1 MIVNQTS
8 SENQEQNQYPS
19 MSFKNF
25 RRVLLACLVAGLFIG
40 LVQFI
45 MATILSSP
53 TQNRIGVG
61 MYWILCILCGL
72 DAIALSTVIILY
84 YIASICVHD
93 RSSTYE
99 YIYRSIQ
106 DLAIILILQIVNVGC
121 YTYIWISDDGST
133 QSTVTFVLSCV
144 KFAIFVVTFILAVI
158 EYRKLQRINNTIRD
172 SNFEP
177 TIVAT
182 NINVRGQV
190 AIVGRRPQNLAQL
203 SVVSEM
209 TNPSYDDLPPKYE
222 DLDQPPT
229 YEEALFQLQNQE

>member
-8 SENQEQNQYPS
+8 AENQEQNQYPP
-19 MSFKNF
+19 MSFKNS
-25 RRVLLACLVAGLFIG
+25 RRVLLACLIAGLIISS
-40 LVQFI
+40 VQYI
-45 MATILSSP
+45 LATFFFSQ
-53 TQNRIGVG
+53 TWF
-61 MYWILCILCGL
+61 WILYLIIFIL
-72 DAIALSTVIILY
+72 DSIAIIHLY
-84 YIASICVHD
+84 TS
-93 RSSTYE
+93 E
-99 YIYRSIQ
+99 YIYRSIHQ
-106 DLAIILILQIVNVGC
+106 FCSIWAAILILQILEAGY

-133 QSTVTFVLSCV
+133 QSTVTIVLSYV
-144 KFAIFVVTFILAVI
+144 KFAIFVVTLILSII

-172 SNFEP
+172 SNFEN

-182 NINVRGQV
+182 NINDRGGQV

-229 YEEALFQLQNQE
+229 YEESIQLLQLQNQE